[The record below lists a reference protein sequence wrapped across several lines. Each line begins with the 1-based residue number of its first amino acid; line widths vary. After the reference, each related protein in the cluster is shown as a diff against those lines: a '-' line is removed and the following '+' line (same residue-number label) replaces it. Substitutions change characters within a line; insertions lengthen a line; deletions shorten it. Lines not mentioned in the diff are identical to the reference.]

1 LLLLELLRDELELDV
16 VGRDRDFV
24 EEEERLTLE
33 RERVELELDVEL
45 ERLIRDLSAERLTL
59 ERERVELDVELL
71 YFERESLLVP
81 DENDRFEDGV
91 ERL

>member
-1 LLLLELLRDELELDV
+1 M
-16 VGRDRDFV
+16 
-24 EEEERLTLE
+24 LE

-45 ERLIRDLSAERLTL
+45 ERLIRDLSVERLIL
-59 ERERVELDVELL
+59 ERERVELEAEPERFMLERERVELEFDIELL

-81 DENDRFEDGV
+81 DENDRVEEGV